1 MEGVVALNRPLFQ
14 PPQAAPPPAG
24 RTFMVQVL
32 PPGRLVPLASAVTAA
47 LGFHHFPSRHP
58 AATLAGSFIYLDFMT
73 PLGNFSNVTYGEGG
87 LNVLHVFHTGDFFSR
102 DVSASRVTNCSRC
115 VDFVLLLFMGT
126 CFGHTVERFIFWLC

>member
-14 PPQAAPPPAG
+14 PPRAAPPPAG

-47 LGFHHFPSRHP
+47 LVFHHFPSRHP
-58 AATLAGSFIYLDFMT
+58 TATLTGSFIYFYFMT
-73 PLGNFSNVTYGEGG
+73 PLGNFGNVTCTAPTGG
-87 LNVLHVFHTGDFFSR
+87 SSHTGDF
-102 DVSASRVTNCSRC
+102 SAFRVTTCSRC
-115 VDFVLLLFMGT
+115 VDFVLLLFMGA